1 MVQSGDPGLTEPTQL
16 RNGGPTGLFMRS
28 GEMRYTPLGDANR
41 DIRWARRRHILKRL
55 QRWRITSP
63 IQMIDGMLEDVEQ
76 MNMQG
81 ARRVPISWE
90 PRLELLAAN
99 LPAGVHADRAEL
111 RAGISPNRLMEALFC
126 LQDQLLDLKI
136 GPLRPALREQAC

>member
-1 MVQSGDPGLTEPTQL
+1 
-16 RNGGPTGLFMRS
+16 
-28 GEMRYTPLGDANR
+28 MRYTPLGDANR

-63 IQMIDGMLEDVEQ
+63 ILVIDGMLEDVEQ